1 MAKQR
6 FISVRLQKAH
16 EMPTYHGVLTH
27 ELLDLKAGTYH
38 KLTFPNDVILYIN
51 DFGVQS
57 VLVTPEGAEPPVA

>member
-6 FISVRLQKAH
+6 TLNVRMQKAH
-16 EMPTYHGVLTH
+16 EVPTYRGVLSH

-38 KLTFPNDVILYIN
+38 KLTFPNDVILYVN

-57 VLVTPEGAEPPVA
+57 VLVTPEGVDTDI